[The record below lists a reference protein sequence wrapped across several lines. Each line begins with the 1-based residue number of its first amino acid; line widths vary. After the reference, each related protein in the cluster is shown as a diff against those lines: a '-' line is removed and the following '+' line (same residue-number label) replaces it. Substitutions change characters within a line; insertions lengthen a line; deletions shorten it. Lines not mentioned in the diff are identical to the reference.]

1 MIRPIKLYCQ
11 NYFLFK
17 DFSFEFPQEFEIF
30 HLIGE
35 HGKGKSTVLDI
46 IPYLLFGKFIKNGIT
61 KSDATNQYATS
72 HLVGGIFD
80 INGIEYTIERSTH
93 GIKLFKG
100 SEPVAYTNTQKF
112 IDELVGM
119 DFEMFQNS
127 YYYGQETKPFRELS
141 NKDKELFF
149 NILFQDDKLDVLEE
163 AAKNEVDRLSLE
175 IKLKERQTQIL
186 ESVITNSNAEIQK
199 TLKTIDSEKAI
210 LESIE
215 FSENKLLVLEKSE
228 IVSKEVEKINAE
240 IKTKILKKE
249 FEVKELQKRIDNAN
263 SILEKFENMQYY
275 TIENVDIALQNYD
288 TQINELEEIAKGY
301 KCNRC
306 DKVFGSERLLTEN
319 EKSALESM
327 KSTRELLHTEKQFI
341 KTYESVQKIN
351 LGIDI
356 LKAKKDAFEHEIITW
371 YLDIETN
378 DFSILSETEK
388 IELQS
393 LKLAKSDYEKY
404 THSIKMLT
412 DNVEQSEIYLN
423 DCIVEKDTLEHE
435 INLLNEE
442 LEMAN
447 IWKKGFSDKGLKRY
461 KIESICTIIN
471 ERIKEICEV
480 INLNINIELVVNT
493 SKVNKGFTILH
504 NKRNC
509 AASSGAEKNV
519 IDLVLFL
526 VFNSITE
533 QKFSFIILDEVF
545 KNCNQKTTEKLFNI
559 LNKIDYITTFI
570 ISHRNLSAE
579 NVFELKDQKITKL

>member
-17 DFSFEFPQEFEIF
+17 DFSFDFPQEFEIF

-35 HGKGKSTVLDI
+35 HGEGKSTIIDL
-46 IPYLLFGKFIKNGIT
+46 IPYLLFGKFIKEDVT
-61 KSDATNQYATS
+61 KEIATKKGES
-72 HLVGGIFD
+72 MHLAGGVFD
-80 INGIEYTIERSTH
+80 INGVQYTIERGTN

-100 SEPVAYTNTQKF
+100 NEPVAYTNTQKF
-112 IDELVGM
+112 IDELIGM
-119 DFEMFQNS
+119 DFEMFQNA
-127 YYYGQETKPFRELS
+127 YYYGQETTVFRKLK
-141 NKDKELFF
+141 NKEKELFF

-175 IKLKERQTQIL
+175 IKLKEKQVQTL
-186 ESVITNSNAEIQK
+186 ESVITNSNNEIQK
-199 TLKTIDSEKAI
+199 TLKTIASEKAI

-215 FSENKLLVLEKSE
+215 FSESKLLILEKEE
-228 IVSKEVEKINAE
+228 IVSKEVEKINSE
-240 IKTKILKKE
+240 IKTKILTKE
-249 FEVKELQKRIDNAN
+249 FEAKELQKRIDNAN

-275 TIENVDIALQNYD
+275 TIENVDKALQNYD
-288 TQINELEEIAKGY
+288 TEITKLEEIAKGY

-306 DKVFGSERLLTEN
+306 DKVFGSERLLTDK

-341 KTYESVQKIN
+341 KTYKSVKEIN
-351 LGIDI
+351 IGIDI
-356 LKAKKDAFEHEIITW
+356 LKAKQDAFNFDITTW
-371 YLDIETN
+371 QKQIEQN
-378 DFSILSETEK
+378 EFSILSESEK
-388 IELQS
+388 KELHS
-393 LKLAKSDYEKY
+393 LRLAKSDFQKY
-404 THSIKMLT
+404 SHSIKMIAY
-412 DNVEQSEIYLN
+412 NIEQSEIYLN

-435 INLLNEE
+435 ISLLSEE
-442 LEMAN
+442 LEMAS

-461 KIESICTIIN
+461 KIESICNIIN

-480 INLNINIELVVNT
+480 INLNINIELVVST
-493 SKVNKGFTILH
+493 SKANKGFTILH

-559 LNKIDYITTFI
+559 LNKIDYITTFV
-570 ISHRNLSAE
+570 ISHRELGAD

>member
-1 MIRPIKLYCQ
+1 MIRPLKLYCQ

-17 DFSFEFPQEFEIF
+17 DFRFDFPQEFEIF

-35 HGKGKSTVLDI
+35 HGEGKSTIIDL
-46 IPYLLFGKFIKNGIT
+46 IPYLLFGKFIKEDVT
-61 KSDATNQYATS
+61 KEIATKKGETTYLA
-72 HLVGGIFD
+72 GGVFD
-80 INGIEYTIERSTH
+80 INGIEYTIERSSH
-93 GIKLFKG
+93 GTKLFKG
-100 SEPVAYTNTQKF
+100 NEPVAYTNTQKF
-112 IDELVGM
+112 IDELIGIT
-119 DFEMFQNS
+119 FEMFQS
-127 YYYGQETKPFRELS
+127 AYYFGQETVPFRKLS

-149 NILFQDDKLDVLEE
+149 NMLFQDDKLDILEE

-175 IKLKERQTQIL
+175 IKLKEKQVQTL
-186 ESVITNSNAEIQK
+186 ESVIANSNNEIQK

-215 FSENKLLVLEKSE
+215 FSESKLIELEKCE
-228 IVSKEVEKINAE
+228 ILSKEVERINSE

-288 TQINELEEIAKGY
+288 TEITKLEEIAKGY

-306 DKVFGSERLLTEN
+306 NVVFVSERLLTEN

-327 KSTRELLHTEKQFI
+327 KSTRELLHTEKEFI
-341 KTYESVQKIN
+341 KTYKSVKEIN
-351 LGIDI
+351 RGIDI
-356 LKAKKDAFEHEIITW
+356 LKTKLDGFGFEITTW
-371 YLDIETN
+371 QKEKESN
-378 DFSILSETEK
+378 EFSVLSEEENK
-388 IELQS
+388 L
-393 LKLAKSDYEKY
+393 LKNLKTSKADFEKY

-435 INLLNEE
+435 ISILSEE

-461 KIESICTIIN
+461 KIESICAIIN

-570 ISHRNLSAE
+570 ISHRELGAD

>member
-17 DFSFEFPQEFEIF
+17 DFAFSFPQEFEIF

-61 KSDATNQYATS
+61 KSDATNQHATS

-80 INGIEYTIERSTH
+80 INGIEYTIERSSH

-175 IKLKERQTQIL
+175 IKLKEKQTQIL
-186 ESVITNSNAEIQK
+186 ESVITNSNNEIQK
-199 TLKTIDSEKAI
+199 TLKTIDSEKGI

-215 FSENKLLVLEKSE
+215 FSENKLLILEKSE

-240 IKTKILKKE
+240 IKTKIITKE
-249 FEVKELQKRIDNAN
+249 FEVKELEKRIDNAN
-263 SILEKFENMQYY
+263 SILEKFESFEFY
-275 TIENVDIALQNYD
+275 DLQSLD
-288 TQINELEEIAKGY
+288 SKLESITTQIHSLNEIAKGF

-306 DKVFGSERLLTEN
+306 DKVFGSERVLTAE
-319 EKSALESM
+319 EIKHLESL
-327 KSTRELLHTEKQFI
+327 KITKEKLESEKQFI

-356 LKAKKDAFEHEIITW
+356 LKAKKDAFNFEITTW
-371 YLDIETN
+371 QKQIESN
-378 DFSILSETEK
+378 EISILSEEENK
-388 IELQS
+388 Q
-393 LKLAKSDYEKY
+393 LKNLKAAKSDFEKY
-404 THSIKMLT
+404 THSIKMLI
-412 DNVEQSEIYLN
+412 DNLEQSEIYLN

-435 INLLNEE
+435 ISVLSEE
-442 LEMAN
+442 LEMAS

-461 KIESICTIIN
+461 KIESICNIIN

-480 INLNINIELVVNT
+480 INLNINIELVVST
-493 SKVNKGFTILH
+493 SKANKGFTILH